1 MPRLRPSTEV
11 CESDFAKAPK
21 LKRHQLKNQSLSFVT
36 YPVKE
41 EKEAKEVKGE
51 KEEKEEK
58 EVKEARVVAARV
70 VAARVGVAQEQS
82 LAGRVGQKEETGV

>member
-1 MPRLRPSTEV
+1 MPRLRPCTEV

-41 EKEAKEVKGE
+41 EKEVKGVKEVNEVKE
-51 KEEKEEK
+51 VKEEKEEK
-58 EVKEARVVAARV
+58 GFYFGFSPLSVESSDAWARPAYIR
-70 VAARVGVAQEQS
+70 
-82 LAGRVGQKEETGV
+82 

>member
-21 LKRHQLKNQSLSFVT
+21 LKRHQLKNQSLSIVT

-41 EKEAKEVKGE
+41 EKEEKGV
-51 KEEKEEK
+51 K
-58 EVKEARVVAARV
+58 EVKEVKEM
-70 VAARVGVAQEQS
+70 QE
-82 LAGRVGQKEETGV
+82 VKEVKEEDEEGFYFGFSPLSVESSDAWARPAYIR

>member
-58 EVKEARVVAARV
+58 
-70 VAARVGVAQEQS
+70 GFYFGFS
-82 LAGRVGQKEETGV
+82 